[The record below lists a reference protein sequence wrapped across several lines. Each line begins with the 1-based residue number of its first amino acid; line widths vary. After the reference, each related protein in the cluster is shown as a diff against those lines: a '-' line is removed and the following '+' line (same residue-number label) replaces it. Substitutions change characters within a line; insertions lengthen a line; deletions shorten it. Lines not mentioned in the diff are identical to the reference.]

1 MMMMKIGMKRKIE
14 FSSSLSDIK
23 FSSLPASD
31 VIFVHEDDN
40 LAVDVDQ
47 NFLVGI
53 KLT

>member
-1 MMMMKIGMKRKIE
+1 MKIGVKGEIE
-14 FSSSLSDIK
+14 FSSSFSDIK

-31 VIFVHEDDN
+31 VILIHEDDN

-47 NFLVGI
+47 NFPTGI